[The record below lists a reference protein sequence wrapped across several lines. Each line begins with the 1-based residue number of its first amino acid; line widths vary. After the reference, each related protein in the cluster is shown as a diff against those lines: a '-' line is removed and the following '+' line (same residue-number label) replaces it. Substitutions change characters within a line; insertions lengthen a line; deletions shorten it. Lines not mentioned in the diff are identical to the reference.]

1 MSKIVFIK
9 DNSKE
14 IRKKLKEAGFSICV
28 CATFEDSVWLDYH
41 PEEKFPFDIH
51 GSGYADKDDPDYNL
65 SPLERIKERLGLDW
79 YYSEDR
85 EFYDTVE
92 EFLQHYNK
100 NEEQKNWMCTYV
112 NSCNCLH
119 RCINNVFCMKL

>member
-28 CATFEDSVWLDYH
+28 CATFEDSVWLDYY

-100 NEEQKNWMCTYV
+100 NEE
-112 NSCNCLH
+112 
-119 RCINNVFCMKL
+119 

>member
-9 DNSKE
+9 ANSPE
-14 IRKKLKEAGFSICV
+14 IRKKLKEAGFSLCV
-28 CATFEDSVWLDYH
+28 CASFEDSIWLDYH

-51 GSGYADKDDPDYNL
+51 GEGYTDEGDWDEKYP
-65 SPLERIKERLGLDW
+65 PLKRIQMRLGEEK

-92 EFLQHYNK
+92 EFLEHYSPK
-100 NEEQKNWMCTYV
+100 K
-112 NSCNCLH
+112 
-119 RCINNVFCMKL
+119 